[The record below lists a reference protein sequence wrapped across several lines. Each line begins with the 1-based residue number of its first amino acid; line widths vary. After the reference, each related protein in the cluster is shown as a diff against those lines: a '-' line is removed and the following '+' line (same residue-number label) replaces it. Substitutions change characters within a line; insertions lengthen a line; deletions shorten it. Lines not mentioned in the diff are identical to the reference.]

1 MNSQKT
7 PHTSPLRASYEAS
20 FLSSLDKRYREI
32 SRVHTTYVLQRINH
46 ATTMLIYGNY
56 NMHALTH

>member
-7 PHTSPLRASYEAS
+7 PHTYEAS
-20 FLSSLDKRYREI
+20 FLSSLDKGYREI
-32 SRVHTTYVLQRINH
+32 SRVHTTYVLQRSNH